1 MLNGKAISR
10 ELWGHYV
17 VHSAM
22 HIILFDLLIL
32 QNEIRENFIWWQK
45 RTSEIPIEVLSKDV
59 VTEFEET
66 HINLSDI
73 DFYAKNVT
81 IKEDAKCELCVQYI
95 SI

>member
-45 RTSEIPIEVLSKDV
+45 RTSEIPVEVLSKDV

-73 DFYAKNVT
+73 DFYSKNVT